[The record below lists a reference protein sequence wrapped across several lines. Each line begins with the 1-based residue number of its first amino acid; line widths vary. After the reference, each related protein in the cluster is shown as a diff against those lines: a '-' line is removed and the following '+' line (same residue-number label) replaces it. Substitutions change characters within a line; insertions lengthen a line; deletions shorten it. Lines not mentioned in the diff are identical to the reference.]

1 MTSSRD
7 FPFSF
12 SPDLRLSL
20 GAPDGLNV
28 ALRFAFPCLFSESYA
43 PTRAA
48 LSVLVAGSRPRL
60 EIRPGAC
67 VPAGTLVG
75 LFPGHIFSATAPEA
89 RAPSPSRPRP
99 RAPVPGTWP
108 WTGRRGRPASPPR
121 WRRRST
127 STLVR
132 PPRSPA
138 RGGMRARCHASSR
151 TRPATSARGT
161 ACPGILT
168 PARRGAT
175 RRLTQRPG
183 PGGRPAAARCA
194 AAATPQETAPG
205 IVSSASRRI
214 RVPERTRPRPDLGPA
229 GPAAG
234 VRNCFS
240 SRRRARCRRAEQFS
254 SRRCYQPPSPG
265 DPPPCPSTCPPP
277 SSPPPFP
284 PPRCGR
290 PWVAHPRR
298 GGAAGAAQVGG
309 GGRLIF
315 T

>member
-138 RGGMRARCHASSR
+138 RGGMRARCPASSR

-194 AAATPQETAPG
+194 APATPRGTVLG
-205 IVSSASRRI
+205 IASSASRRT
-214 RVPERTRPRPDLGPA
+214 RVPERTRPRPDIRTA
-229 GPAAG
+229 GPRPACGIVFVAASG
-234 VRNCFS
+234 PLPTGRAVFVTVSFS
-240 SRRRARCRRAEQFS
+240 TTLARRPATVSFHLLSALVP
-254 SRRCYQPPSPG
+254 PPSP
-265 DPPPCPSTCPPP
+265 PPLRRATLGGAPAT
-277 SSPPPFP
+277 
-284 PPRCGR
+284 GR
-290 PWVAHPRR
+290 GGRR
-298 GGAAGAAQVGG
+298 GPGRGV
-309 GGRLIF
+309 GRLIF